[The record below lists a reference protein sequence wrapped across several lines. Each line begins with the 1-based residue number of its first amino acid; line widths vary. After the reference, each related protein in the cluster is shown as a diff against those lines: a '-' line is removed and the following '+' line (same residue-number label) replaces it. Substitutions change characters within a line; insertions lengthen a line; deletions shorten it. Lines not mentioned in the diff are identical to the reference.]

1 MGISFKEKY
10 GDWALITG
18 ATSGIGA
25 EMASQIA
32 AKGLNVVLVARREK
46 ELEEQATL
54 LTERYGIKA
63 TTVSADL
70 STSEGVE
77 KVKQIDKSIG
87 LLVLAAGIEVNGSFA
102 KSSLEQ
108 ELKMIQLNVTSV
120 LQLTHHFTPAM
131 IERKRG
137 GILMVSSLSG
147 HMVSPYFSNYA
158 GTKAYVLQLGAS
170 LHGELKPKGIDVTVL
185 SPGLT
190 TTPMTA
196 DNGVDWSK
204 LPMVAKDP
212 AEVAEIAIN
221 GLGRK
226 AVVVPGKRNRMT
238 AILSGIISHQKQ
250 AIMGESM
257 IGKAMPKN
265 KM

>member
-1 MGISFKEKY
+1 NHRN
-10 GDWALITG
+10 TH
-18 ATSGIGA
+18 
-25 EMASQIA
+25 
-32 AKGLNVVLVARREK
+32 
-46 ELEEQATL
+46 
-54 LTERYGIKA
+54 
-63 TTVSADL
+63 SADL

-108 ELKMIQLNVTSV
+108 ELKMIQLNVSSV
-120 LQLTHHFTPAM
+120 LQLTHHFTPTM

-238 AILSGIISHQKQ
+238 AILSGIIPHQKQ

-257 IGKAMPKN
+257 IGKAMPNN

>member
-32 AKGLNVVLVARREK
+32 AKGLNIILVARREK
-46 ELEEQATL
+46 ELEEHAAL
-54 LTERYGIKA
+54 LADRYGIK
-63 TTVSADL
+63 TITVSADL
-70 STSEGVE
+70 GTTEGVE
-77 KVKQIDKSIG
+77 KVKQVKQEIG
-87 LLVLAAGIEVNGSFA
+87 LLVLAAGVEINGSFA
-102 KSSLEQ
+102 KTSLAK
-108 ELKMIQLNVTSV
+108 ELQMVQLNVTSV
-120 LQLTHHFTPAM
+120 LQLTHHFTPEM
-131 IERKRG
+131 VKRKRG

-158 GTKAYVLQLGAS
+158 GTKAYVLQLGTS
-170 LHGELKPKGIDVTVL
+170 LHGELKSKGIDVTVL

-190 TTPMTA
+190 STPMTA
-196 DNGVDWSK
+196 DNGVDWAK
-204 LPMVAKDP
+204 LPMAAKDP
-212 AEVAEIAIN
+212 AEVAEIAIK
-221 GLGRK
+221 GLGKK

-238 AILSGIISHQKQ
+238 AILSGIISYQRQ

-257 IGKAMPKN
+257 IGKAMPTSK
-265 KM
+265 K